1 MTLTGEIA
9 KVRGGVAAVVL
20 VLSACSDGAG
30 PQVGLRLA
38 QADLGYGRGA
48 LDHAVAEF
56 LAPASSVP
64 AAGGG
69 IGLPGGGGGAGG
81 GGGGSSARANIDYRA
96 ITGREAALGVDFR
109 QPLAK
114 GWHLQGS
121 VRLGQGQ
128 TAYVMPAGT
137 LQVPL
142 GAVSVIIGEDVT
154 LKARNRFIEAE
165 ALALRQFETPLPG
178 MVAVGAGGGVR
189 GTDSRLQV
197 RTATLFPIQIDSRH
211 RQVQPYG
218 VVQVQY
224 APPRL
229 PAHLFVEG
237 RVYGRRSAGVRAG
250 LDVALP

>member
-1 MTLTGEIA
+1 MTLTRNTA
-9 KVRGGVAAVVL
+9 KVRGGVVAVVL
-20 VLSACSDGAG
+20 AVSACSDGAG

-56 LAPASSVP
+56 LAPAP
-64 AAGGG
+64 AASGGG
-69 IGLPGGGGGAGG
+69 GLGLPGGGGGGGAGSG
-81 GGGGSSARANIDYRA
+81 GASARAEIDFRA
-96 ITGREAALGVDFR
+96 ITGREAAIALDMR
-109 QPLAK
+109 HPLAQ

-128 TAYVMPAGT
+128 TDYVMPAGT
-137 LQVPL
+137 LQVPA
-142 GAVSVIIGEDVT
+142 GPVSVIIGEDVT
-154 LKARNRFIEAE
+154 LKARHRFIEAE

-178 MVAVGAGGGVR
+178 MVALGAGGGVR
-189 GTDSRLQV
+189 ATDSRLQV
-197 RTATLFPIQIDSRH
+197 RTATLFPIEIDSRH

-218 VVQVQY
+218 VVQVHY

-229 PAHLFVEG
+229 PARVFVEG
-237 RVYGRRSAGVRAG
+237 RVYGRRAAGLRAG